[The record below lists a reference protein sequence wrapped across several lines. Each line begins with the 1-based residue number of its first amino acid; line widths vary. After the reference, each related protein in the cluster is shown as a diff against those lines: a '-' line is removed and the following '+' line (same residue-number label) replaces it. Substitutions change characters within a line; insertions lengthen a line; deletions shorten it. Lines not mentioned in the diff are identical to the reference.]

1 MDFSEKLQQLRK
13 QKQMTQEQLAECLY
27 VSRTAISKWESG
39 KGYPNIESLKSIS
52 KLFSV
57 SIDELLSGEELIV
70 LAENENGKNINRLLN
85 FIYGVLDLLCLSFI
99 FLPLYGQKEVDF
111 IQSVSLLAYHD
122 ASLVIRT
129 IYFTLLVA
137 LFVFGIIEL
146 LMRHFNDEKGLKK
159 VKLISIFIHGSA
171 VIFFAI
177 SLQPYVNVMLF
188 MLFIIK
194 IYLLIKY
201 KNS

>member
-1 MDFSEKLQQLRK
+1 MDFNEKLQQLRK
-13 QKQMTQEQLAECLY
+13 QKQMTQVQLAERLY
-27 VSRTAISKWESG
+27 VTRTAVSKWESG

-70 LAENENGKNINRLLN
+70 LAENENGKNITRLLN
-85 FIYGVLDLLCLSFI
+85 LIYGVLDLLCLSFVY
-99 FLPLYGQKEVDF
+99 LPLYGQKEVDF
-111 IQSVSLLAYHD
+111 VRAVSLLVYHD
-122 ASLVIRT
+122 TSPVIRT
-129 IYFTLLVA
+129 IYFILLIS

-146 LMRHFNDEKGLKK
+146 LMRHYNYEKGLKK
-159 VKLISIFIHGSA
+159 MKMASIFVHGLA

-177 SLQPYVNVMLF
+177 SLQPYINVMLF

-194 IYLLIKY
+194 IYILIKS

>member
-13 QKQMTQEQLAECLY
+13 QKQMTQEQLAERLY
-27 VSRTAISKWESG
+27 VTRTAVSKWESG

-52 KLFSV
+52 KLFCV

-70 LAENENGKNINRLLN
+70 LAENENGKNISSLLN
-85 FIYGVLDLLCLSFI
+85 LIYGVLDLLCLLFI
-99 FLPLYGQKEVDF
+99 YLPLYGQKEADF
-111 IQSVSLLAYHD
+111 IRTVSLLVYQD
-122 ASLVIRT
+122 TTPVIRT
-129 IYFTLLVA
+129 IYFILLIS
-137 LFVFGIIEL
+137 LFIFGIIEL
-146 LMRHFNDEKGLKK
+146 LMRYYNKDKSLKK
-159 VKLISIFIHGSA
+159 IKIISIFVHGMA

-194 IYLLIKY
+194 IYIFIKS
-201 KNS
+201 KNN

>member
-13 QKQMTQEQLAECLY
+13 QKQMTQEQLAERLY

-57 SIDELLSGEELIV
+57 SIDALLSGEERLV
-70 LAENENGKNINRLLN
+70 LAENENGKNISSLLN
-85 FIYGVLDLLCLSFI
+85 LIYGALDLFCLSFVY
-99 FLPLYGQKEVDF
+99 LPLYGQKEVDF
-111 IQSVSLLAYHD
+111 IRAVSLLGYQD
-122 ASLVIRT
+122 TSPIIRT
-129 IYFTLLVA
+129 IYFILLIS
-137 LFVFGIIEL
+137 LFAFGIIEL
-146 LMRHFNDEKGLKK
+146 LMCHYNYEKGLKK
-159 VKLISIFIHGSA
+159 MKITSIFVHGLA
-171 VIFFAI
+171 VIFYAI

-188 MLFIIK
+188 MLFMIK
-194 IYLLIKY
+194 IYILVRS